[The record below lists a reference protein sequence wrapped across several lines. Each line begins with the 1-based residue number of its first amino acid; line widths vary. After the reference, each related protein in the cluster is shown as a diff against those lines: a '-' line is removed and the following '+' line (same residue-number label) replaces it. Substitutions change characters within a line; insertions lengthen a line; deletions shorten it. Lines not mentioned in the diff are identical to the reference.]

1 MFNENLIESSPAP
14 RRHRHWPTF
23 AAFAIQLAIAAALLV
38 IPFFY
43 VGVLPQNVRL
53 TTPITTAPV
62 VHETVASAPSGGGGG
77 GGSPLPRQVIL
88 LASNDSQSILLPRTH
103 EEPSSDGP
111 PTIIGGNDRRFPIGI
126 GDGPGP
132 GNNARLDDEKKRIRR
147 STLDEGLL
155 VSKIVPEYPIIAK
168 RTGVQGDVKLHAI
181 IARDGTIQSLNLIS
195 GHPLLVVAAMDA
207 VKQWRYKPYV
217 LNGEAVEVETY
228 ITVNFRRTN

>member
-23 AAFAIQLAIAAALLV
+23 AAFAIQLAMGAGLVV
-38 IPFFY
+38 IPLFY

-62 VHETVASAPSGGGGG
+62 VHETVASAPSGGGG

-111 PTIIGGNDRRFPIGI
+111 PTIMGGNDRRFPIGI

-132 GNNARLDDEKKRIRR
+132 PNNVLLFNQKKPTTP
-147 STLDEGLL
+147 STLDKNLL
-155 VSKIVPEYPIIAK
+155 FVHI
-168 RTGVQGDVKLHAI
+168 LH
-181 IARDGTIQSLNLIS
+181 DNPTI
-195 GHPLLVVAAMDA
+195 
-207 VKQWRYKPYV
+207 
-217 LNGEAVEVETY
+217 T
-228 ITVNFRRTN
+228 